1 MTKTSLTP
9 EDVEQIIQ
17 SKGKL
22 PAAEVQRRYNI
33 GWGRLQKLWNG
44 ANKEPAT
51 HAVPTTKQDLAKQE
65 EIQKEIGRMTQMHTP
80 QRETV
85 VEDFF
90 ARLGQMEAKL
100 GMQATQMERQ
110 TTQMEIQ
117 TEKMQ
122 NILDS
127 LDPQCA
133 EEEALQEIG
142 KSVQEDTW
150 FGKTLVY
157 CAATGFAVWLYALCN
172 NKALPCKTPAPATPA
187 PKVSTPP
194 TPAHTKV
201 GWIKKPKTPDPFEM
215 LHPTL

>member
-1 MTKTSLTP
+1 M
-9 EDVEQIIQ
+9 
-17 SKGKL
+17 
-22 PAAEVQRRYNI
+22 
-33 GWGRLQKLWNG
+33 
-44 ANKEPAT
+44 
-51 HAVPTTKQDLAKQE
+51 PTTKQYLAKQE
-65 EIQKEIGRMTQMHTP
+65 EIERMTQMHTP
-80 QRETV
+80 QREIV

-100 GMQATQMERQ
+100 GMLATQMEGQ

-117 TEKMQ
+117 TETMQ

-172 NKALPCKTPAPATPA
+172 NKALPCKILRVYVLLQICWSGAPF
-187 PKVSTPP
+187 VR
-194 TPAHTKV
+194 
-201 GWIKKPKTPDPFEM
+201 M
-215 LHPTL
+215 LLRFVP

>member
-22 PAAEVQRRYNI
+22 SAAEVQRRYNI

-44 ANKEPAT
+44 ANQEPVT
-51 HAVPTTKQDLAKQE
+51 RAVPTTKQDLAKQE
-65 EIQKEIGRMTQMHTP
+65 EIERMTQMHTP
-80 QRETV
+80 QREIV

-100 GMQATQMERQ
+100 GMLATQMEGQ
-110 TTQMEIQ
+110 TTQLEIQ
-117 TEKMQ
+117 TETMQ

-133 EEEALQEIG
+133 EEEALQEIEKVCRRTHG
-142 KSVQEDTW
+142 LERHLCIVLP
-150 FGKTLVY
+150 LVLL
-157 CAATGFAVWLYALCN
+157 WLYALCN
-172 NKALPCKTPAPATPA
+172 NKALPCKTPAPVTPA
-187 PKVSTPP
+187 PKVTTPP
-194 TPAHTKV
+194 TPDPTKV
-201 GWIKKPKTPDPFEM
+201 GWIIKPKTPDPFEM
-215 LHPTL
+215 